1 MSSPVALYQKRY
13 NFKLAR
19 NIALI
24 PTNMLI
30 DADAKNCG
38 SVVGKVI
45 GLRAGQL
52 RSCPCFPER

>member
-1 MSSPVALYQKRY
+1 MSSPIALYQKKY

-19 NIALI
+19 NIALV

-30 DADAKNCG
+30 DADAKNWG

-45 GLRAGQL
+45 GLRAGRQ
-52 RSCPCFPER
+52 RSCPCFPQK